1 MIASTSFQRKR
12 FLLLSY
18 YREVHDLLENGYYV
32 LFNSDVG
39 DVSITKLRHRKN
51 GRSLILKL
59 RRDSWCI
66 CENGKVIKEVKPM
79 Q

>member
-1 MIASTSFQRKR
+1 MH
-12 FLLLSY
+12 LSY
-18 YREVHDLLENGYYV
+18 YREVHDLLQNGYYF

-51 GRSLILKL
+51 GRSLVLKL
-59 RRDSWCI
+59 CRDSWCI

>member
-12 FLLLSY
+12 FLRLSF
-18 YREVHDLLENGYYV
+18 YREVHDLLENGYLF

-39 DVSITKLRHRKN
+39 DVSVTKLRHRKN
-51 GRSLILKL
+51 GRLLTLKL

-66 CENGKVIKEVKPM
+66 CENGKVIKEVRPM